1 MKNIE
6 EIIEMM
12 KKINPDIKMDD
23 NFKKSL
29 KNKLEV
35 VNYAKIKNTKNKKIN
50 IAKKWFFSLK
60 KDWKSIFEKPSFNF
74 FKILSPIFVWAF
86 AVFWFFNFYGQDL
99 FILEKWWNFNYEVE
113 KIEEVNIS
121 EEKLKVIEKKKW
133 KIKH

>member
-12 KKINPDIKMDD
+12 KKVNPDIKMDY

-50 IAKKWFFSLK
+50 IAKK
-60 KDWKSIFEKPSFNF
+60 
-74 FKILSPIFVWAF
+74 
-86 AVFWFFNFYGQDL
+86 
-99 FILEKWWNFNYEVE
+99 
-113 KIEEVNIS
+113 
-121 EEKLKVIEKKKW
+121 
-133 KIKH
+133 